1 MIHLKSFI
9 NFINEGAWY
18 EGDPGDPPNP
28 NNIKVFLSTKNDPN
42 NPNELLK
49 TVEPNGKNFKD
60 RSGIKVYYG
69 LYPRISYNFNKNEES
84 QLAKILIMDNLKK
97 SEESIFSMAPGEK
110 MEDFID
116 YTLLKNIKGDI
127 NYIVRVGSSA
137 DLVSV
142 MSDSLQKIYPN
153 ALFIDLNKIKYE
165 SGEDGV
171 DWVQYNKQVE
181 SELSIERINRRTG
194 RIDPPNSET
203 RNLITAWI
211 NARNNELLE
220 LIDNEKEPWFH
231 IKSSHVRGSIRSSLR
246 PKYDTSSEAF
256 INAVHHCAFG
266 DENGNLG
273 KMILIDDNAN
283 EGIDF
288 RNISNKIYEILAGII
303 DITKNNTLE
312 VLKSQ
317 EILSKIS
324 ANYKNRNIAKKLDA
338 QLDNFLE
345 TDAIDNIK
353 NNIAGYVLYDFHN
366 TTRKKELRNKD
377 FKRIL
382 MEITSEVV
390 GPFISKKIEDGL
402 SFQMTG
408 NDYAEAKKN
417 IINRAIEE
425 VQKISTDDQT
435 KIKSDLLLLFN
446 DRLNNILPADIIAE
460 RSTKPKYPEAA
471 HLVDGTS
478 VMNKVSGLTGK
489 LFDVDQINGTAKIKY
504 ENGIIPPGRISL
516 AFIVAK
522 FDLL

>member
-1 MIHLKSFI
+1 MANILYLCT
-9 NFINEGAWY
+9 NF
-18 EGDPGDPPNP
+18 
-28 NNIKVFLSTKNDPN
+28 
-42 NPNELLK
+42 
-49 TVEPNGKNFKD
+49 
-60 RSGIKVYYG
+60 
-69 LYPRISYNFNKNEES
+69 
-84 QLAKILIMDNLKK
+84 
-97 SEESIFSMAPGEK
+97 
-110 MEDFID
+110 
-116 YTLLKNIKGDI
+116 
-127 NYIVRVGSSA
+127 
-137 DLVSV
+137 
-142 MSDSLQKIYPN
+142 
-153 ALFIDLNKIKYE
+153 
-165 SGEDGV
+165 
-171 DWVQYNKQVE
+171 
-181 SELSIERINRRTG
+181 
-194 RIDPPNSET
+194 
-203 RNLITAWI
+203 
-211 NARNNELLE
+211 
-220 LIDNEKEPWFH
+220 
-231 IKSSHVRGSIRSSLR
+231 
-246 PKYDTSSEAF
+246 
-256 INAVHHCAFG
+256 C
-266 DENGNLG
+266 
-273 KMILIDDNAN
+273 
-283 EGIDF
+283 
-288 RNISNKIYEILAGII
+288 
-303 DITKNNTLE
+303 
-312 VLKSQ
+312 
-317 EILSKIS
+317 SKWP
-324 ANYKNRNIAKKLDA
+324 
-338 QLDNFLE
+338 
-345 TDAIDNIK
+345 NIK

-489 LFDVDQINGTAKIKY
+489 LFDVDQIDGTAKIKY